1 MPKGLFAGNTIHGY
15 KILEDFKV
23 AGGMSKISFA
33 RKGGNEY
40 FIKEFLNPKY
50 PTEDSPGSEKIKAQK
65 RKACEEFEKQ
75 QKEINSKIAT
85 KVSTGGNFVMA
96 VDFFREGPFYYKV
109 TERIDTAS
117 ISCQD
122 ISKSPLKDI
131 IILVRTVCHSVRIL
145 HDLKIVHGD
154 LKPDNILLKKTTG
167 GYSGKLIDFD
177 NSYFEK
183 RPPAEREEFVGTP
196 DYYSPEADD
205 YVKDEDEE
213 ISGDTLTL
221 KSDVF
226 TLGIIFCE
234 YFTGDKPIIP
244 KDCRR
249 VCDCVKKGKDFK
261 FAKKLPNKIDL
272 TLRKMLS
279 LNPSD
284 RPSIKDVFDL
294 FNPSDTE
301 LTDYSTPKKDSK
313 PAESTPSSEEPKE
326 KFSFKEK
333 PFAGLRST
341 FSKVSKAFDSITS
354 KMEAIP
360 KTAPAPDPKP
370 ASAAETTDDKKPVS
384 RLRGKGLKIAAKK

>member
-167 GYSGKLIDFD
+167 GYSGKLIDL
-177 NSYFEK
+177 
-183 RPPAEREEFVGTP
+183 
-196 DYYSPEADD
+196 ADD